1 MKVINSLEEI
11 KKPFSKAV
19 ITIGNFDGVHLGHQS
34 LFQKVKERAKIIK
47 GTSIVITFDPHPVK
61 VLTGKHIPL
70 ITPLPRKLEL
80 IAAQGIEVTICLP
93 FTKEFSQISA
103 EGFVKEILIKKIGM
117 KEIVIG
123 YNYTFGR
130 KREGNVE
137 LLKILGEKLGFKVH
151 VIEPVMINGQIV
163 SSSLVRELITAG
175 QVDKVKDFLSRY
187 YQVAGKVIPG
197 HGRGSRLLGIPTANL
212 SLINEV
218 FPKPGVYAVEVI
230 YQKNRYQG
238 VANIGFNP
246 TFGNNTLSVETHILD
261 FNENIYDKTIKL
273 NFIKRL
279 RDEKK
284 FKNVQDLAT
293 QIKKDIEV
301 ARKILPPI

>member
-11 KKPFSKAV
+11 KKTFSKAV

-47 GTSIVITFDPHPVK
+47 GTSIVITFEPHPVK

-103 EGFVKEILIKKIGM
+103 EEFVKEILIKKIGM

-175 QVDKVKDFLSRY
+175 QEDKVKDFLSRY

-301 ARKILPPI
+301 ARKILPPV

>member
-61 VLTGKHIPL
+61 VITGKHIPL

-103 EGFVKEILIKKIGM
+103 EEFVKEILIKKIGM

-175 QVDKVKDFLSRY
+175 KVDKVKDFLSRY
-187 YQVAGKVIPG
+187 YQVVGKVIPG
-197 HGRGSRLLGIPTANL
+197 HGRGGRLLGIPTANL
-212 SLINEV
+212 ALINEV

-284 FKNVQDLAT
+284 FKSIQDLAD

-301 ARKILPPI
+301 AREILPPV

>member
-47 GTSIVITFDPHPVK
+47 GTSIVITFEPHPVK

-103 EGFVKEILIKKIGM
+103 EEFVKEILIKKIGM

-301 ARKILPPI
+301 ARKILPPV

>member
-11 KKPFSKAV
+11 KKTFSKAV

-47 GTSIVITFDPHPVK
+47 GTSIVITFEPHPVK

-137 LLKILGEKLGFKVH
+137 LLKILGEKLGFT
-151 VIEPVMINGQIV
+151 
-163 SSSLVRELITAG
+163 SSHSNI
-175 QVDKVKDFLSRY
+175 FL
-187 YQVAGKVIPG
+187 QKIKG
-197 HGRGSRLLGIPTANL
+197 
-212 SLINEV
+212 SLINSSNNM
-218 FPKPGVYAVEVI
+218 I
-230 YQKNRYQG
+230 ITCLLSKNL
-238 VANIGFNP
+238 NTFNKC
-246 TFGNNTLSVETHILD
+246 L
-261 FNENIYDKTIKL
+261 
-273 NFIKRL
+273 
-279 RDEKK
+279 
-284 FKNVQDLAT
+284 
-293 QIKKDIEV
+293 
-301 ARKILPPI
+301 

>member
-47 GTSIVITFDPHPVK
+47 GTSIVITFEPHPVK

-103 EGFVKEILIKKIGM
+103 EEFVKEILIKKIGM